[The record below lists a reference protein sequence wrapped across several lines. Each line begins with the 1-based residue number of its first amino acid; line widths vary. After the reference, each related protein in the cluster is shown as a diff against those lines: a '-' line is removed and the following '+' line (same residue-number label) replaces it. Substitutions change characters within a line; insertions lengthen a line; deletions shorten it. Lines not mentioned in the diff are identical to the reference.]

1 MQYIPVRFPDKHYFR
16 QVRKKVRIVGH
27 HTEGDPP
34 GLGTVN
40 WWKTRKGGAGTVAT
54 PYIIR
59 ADGDILHLFDDKY
72 WAFAFGLSIPIA
84 KTLEMGTVHIE
95 LASWGAV
102 VPHADGGFTDNANTL
117 ARIAPED
124 VVTYPQPWRLGF
136 SSFHKYTSA
145 QIATFVELVK
155 DISIR
160 HGIPCRY
167 DYETFFAL
175 NTVALS
181 GAPGLYSHAA
191 FRLDKADMHP
201 QPELIA
207 ALSASFK

>member
-34 GLGTVN
+34 GLGTIS
-40 WWKTRKGGAGTVAT
+40 WWKTRKGSAGTVST

-59 ADGDILHLFDDKY
+59 GDGDVLHLFDDKY
-72 WAFAFGLSIPIA
+72 WAYAFGLSIPMA

-102 VPHADGGFTDNANTL
+102 IPHPDGGVTDNANTL
-117 ARIAPED
+117 ARIDPAD
-124 VVTYPQPWRLGF
+124 VITYPAPWRLGF
-136 SSFHKYTSA
+136 SSFHKYTAA

-155 DISIR
+155 EVSIR
-160 HGIPCRY
+160 HGIECRY
-167 DYETFFAL
+167 SYETFFAL

-181 GAPGLYSHAA
+181 GKPGLYSHAA

-207 ALSASFK
+207 ALSTAFK